1 MDSSIGAMPKIK
13 IPMMAIISKI
23 IELLTLTEKRPIDQ
37 DLHIN
42 QDLHTNQDLHMDGKK
57 APYRETVPLL

>member
-23 IELLTLTEKRPIDQ
+23 IELLALIE
-37 DLHIN
+37 
-42 QDLHTNQDLHMDGKK
+42 KK
-57 APYRETVPLL
+57 ATD

>member
-23 IELLTLTEKRPIDQ
+23 IELLALIE
-37 DLHIN
+37 
-42 QDLHTNQDLHMDGKK
+42 KK
-57 APYRETVPLL
+57 ATDWSGLTNWYRTNGTGLRDRAVTVTISETKMQ